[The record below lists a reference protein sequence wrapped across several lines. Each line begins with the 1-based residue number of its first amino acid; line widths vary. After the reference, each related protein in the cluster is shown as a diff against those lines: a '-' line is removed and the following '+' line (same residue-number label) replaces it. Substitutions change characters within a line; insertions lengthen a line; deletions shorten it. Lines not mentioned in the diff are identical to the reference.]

1 MRLFHLYQTVYSF
14 RGIVFTDTLAVEDFA
29 KKQGL
34 LVMKNVQVNKYGL
47 PFVKNMIARMVTTV
61 PALYYGYC
69 NSDILINPSIF
80 DVLPLIQS
88 KVNNHILPGNFSLIS
103 RVKVVAKTL
112 PVASFSSISNL
123 KSTFRQHRRSKLR
136 CIYGIVNYYL
146 YTLFHRIFSSGPLLS
161 LSIKYQIL

>member
-14 RGIVFTDTLAVEDFA
+14 RGIVFTDSLAVEDFA

-80 DVLPLIQS
+80 DALPLIQS

>member
-1 MRLFHLYQTVYSF
+1 MQLFNLYQKVYSF
-14 RGIVFTDTLAVEDFA
+14 RGIVFTDTLDVEDFA

-69 NSDILINPSIF
+69 NSDILINPTIF

-103 RVKVVAKTL
+103 RVKVVASTL
-112 PVASFSSISNL
+112 PVSTFSSINDL
-123 KSTFRQHRRSKLR
+123 RS
-136 CIYGIVNYYL
+136 V
-146 YTLFHRIFSSGPLLS
+146 FHNIS
-161 LSIKYQIL
+161 LSPHRNKYCIVFLILFAIIE

>member
-80 DVLPLIQS
+80 DALPLIQS

-103 RVKVVAKTL
+103 RVKVVSETL

>member
-47 PFVKNMIARMVTTV
+47 PFVKNMIARMVTIV

-88 KVNNHILPGNFSLIS
+88 KVNNHILPGHFSLIS

-112 PVASFSSISNL
+112 PVSSFSSISNL
-123 KSTFRQHRRSKLR
+123 ESTFRHIYYAPHRNKY
-136 CIYGIVNYYL
+136 CIV
-146 YTLFHRIFSSGPLLS
+146 LS
-161 LSIKYQIL
+161 FFIQLH

>member
-14 RGIVFTDTLAVEDFA
+14 RGVVFTDSLAVEDFA

-80 DVLPLIQS
+80 DALMTGKTGLELVLE
-88 KVNNHILPGNFSLIS
+88 
-103 RVKVVAKTL
+103 
-112 PVASFSSISNL
+112 
-123 KSTFRQHRRSKLR
+123 KLNMKR
-136 CIYGIVNYYL
+136 YEV
-146 YTLFHRIFSSGPLLS
+146 
-161 LSIKYQIL
+161 IK

>member
-14 RGIVFTDTLAVEDFA
+14 RGIVFTDSLAVEDFA

-47 PFVKNMIARMVTTV
+47 PFVNNMIARMVTTV

-88 KVNNHILPGNFSLIS
+88 KVNHHILPGNFSLIS
-103 RVKVVAKTL
+103 RVKTKPSTFVDYCFDSIDCMKYVFSRIESYKTL
-112 PVASFSSISNL
+112 RGKYCIVLSFFIQL
-123 KSTFRQHRRSKLR
+123 H
-136 CIYGIVNYYL
+136 
-146 YTLFHRIFSSGPLLS
+146 
-161 LSIKYQIL
+161 

>member
-14 RGIVFTDTLAVEDFA
+14 RGIVFTDSLAVEDFA

-47 PFVKNMIARMVTTV
+47 PFVKNMFARMVTTV

>member
-80 DVLPLIQS
+80 DALPLIQS

-103 RVKVVAKTL
+103 RVKVVSETL
-112 PVASFSSISNL
+112 PVSSFSSISNL
-123 KSTFRQHRRSKLR
+123 KSNFYTIRFAPHRNKY
-136 CIYGIVNYYL
+136 CIV
-146 YTLFHRIFSSGPLLS
+146 LS
-161 LSIKYQIL
+161 FFIQLH

>member
-14 RGIVFTDTLAVEDFA
+14 RGIVFTDSLAVEDFA

-80 DVLPLIQS
+80 DALPLIQS

-103 RVKVVAKTL
+103 RVKVVPKTL
-112 PVASFSSISNL
+112 PVSSFSSISDL
-123 KSTFRQHRRSKLR
+123 KSNFYTIRFAPHRNKY
-136 CIYGIVNYYL
+136 CIV
-146 YTLFHRIFSSGPLLS
+146 LS
-161 LSIKYQIL
+161 FFIQLH

>member
-14 RGIVFTDTLAVEDFA
+14 RGIVFTDSLAVEDFA

-34 LVMKNVQVNKYGL
+34 LVMKNVQLNKYGL

-80 DVLPLIQS
+80 DALPLIQS

-112 PVASFSSISNL
+112 PISSFSSISDL
-123 KSTFRQHRRSKLR
+123 KSNFYTIRFAPHRNKY
-136 CIYGIVNYYL
+136 CIV
-146 YTLFHRIFSSGPLLS
+146 LS
-161 LSIKYQIL
+161 FFIQLH

>member
-80 DVLPLIQS
+80 DALPLIQS

>member
-1 MRLFHLYQTVYSF
+1 
-14 RGIVFTDTLAVEDFA
+14 
-29 KKQGL
+29 
-34 LVMKNVQVNKYGL
+34 
-47 PFVKNMIARMVTTV
+47 MIARMVTTV

-112 PVASFSSISNL
+112 PVSSFSSISDL
-123 KSTFRQHRRSKLR
+123 KSNFYTIRFAPHRNKY
-136 CIYGIVNYYL
+136 CIV
-146 YTLFHRIFSSGPLLS
+146 LS
-161 LSIKYQIL
+161 FFIQLH

>member
-14 RGIVFTDTLAVEDFA
+14 RGIVFTDSLAVEDFA

-80 DVLPLIQS
+80 DALPLIQS

-103 RVKVVAKTL
+103 RVKVVSSTL
-112 PVASFSSISNL
+112 PVSVFSSIDNL
-123 KSTFRQHRRSKLR
+123 KSNFYSIRSSPHRNKY
-136 CIYGIVNYYL
+136 CIV
-146 YTLFHRIFSSGPLLS
+146 LFNVLISLNRTSLSGLLLS
-161 LSIKYQIL
+161 LSILYQM

>member
-14 RGIVFTDTLAVEDFA
+14 RGVVFTDSLAVEDFA

-80 DVLPLIQS
+80 DALPLIQS

-103 RVKVVAKTL
+103 RVKVVPKTL
-112 PVASFSSISNL
+112 PVSSFSSISDL
-123 KSTFRQHRRSKLR
+123 KSNFYTIRFTPHRNKY
-136 CIYGIVNYYL
+136 CIV
-146 YTLFHRIFSSGPLLS
+146 LS
-161 LSIKYQIL
+161 FFIQLH

>member
-14 RGIVFTDTLAVEDFA
+14 RGVVFTDSLAVEDFA

-80 DVLPLIQS
+80 DTLPLIQY

-112 PVASFSSISNL
+112 PVSAFSSISNL
-123 KSTFRQHRRSKLR
+123 KSNFYSIRSSKLR
-136 CIYGIVNYYL
+136 NKFCIV
-146 YTLFHRIFSSGPLLS
+146 LFNVLIF
-161 LSIKYQIL
+161 IE

>member
-80 DVLPLIQS
+80 DALPLIQS

-112 PVASFSSISNL
+112 PVSSFSSISDL
-123 KSTFRQHRRSKLR
+123 KSNFYTIRFAPHRNKY
-136 CIYGIVNYYL
+136 CIV
-146 YTLFHRIFSSGPLLS
+146 LS
-161 LSIKYQIL
+161 FFIQLH

>member
-1 MRLFHLYQTVYSF
+1 MRLFHLYQKVHSF
-14 RGIVFTDTLAVEDFA
+14 RGVVFTDSLSVEDFA

>member
-14 RGIVFTDTLAVEDFA
+14 RGIVFTDSLAVEDFA

-88 KVNNHILPGNFSLIS
+88 KVNHHILPGNFSLIS
-103 RVKVVAKTL
+103 RVKVVSETL
-112 PVASFSSISNL
+112 PVSSFSSISNL
-123 KSTFRQHRRSKLR
+123 KSNFYTIRFAPHRNKY
-136 CIYGIVNYYL
+136 CIV
-146 YTLFHRIFSSGPLLS
+146 LS
-161 LSIKYQIL
+161 FFIQLH

>member
-14 RGIVFTDTLAVEDFA
+14 RGVVFTDSLAVEDFA

-34 LVMKNVQVNKYGL
+34 LVMKNVQLNKYGL

-80 DVLPLIQS
+80 DALPLIQS

>member
-1 MRLFHLYQTVYSF
+1 MQLFHLYQTVYSF
-14 RGIVFTDTLAVEDFA
+14 RGIVFTDSLAVEDFA

-103 RVKVVAKTL
+103 RVKVVSATL
-112 PVASFSSISNL
+112 PVASFSSISKL
-123 KSTFRQHRRSKLR
+123 KSCFRSIRYSPHRNKY
-136 CIYGIVNYYL
+136 CIV
-146 YTLFHRIFSSGPLLS
+146 LS
-161 LSIKYQIL
+161 FFIQLH